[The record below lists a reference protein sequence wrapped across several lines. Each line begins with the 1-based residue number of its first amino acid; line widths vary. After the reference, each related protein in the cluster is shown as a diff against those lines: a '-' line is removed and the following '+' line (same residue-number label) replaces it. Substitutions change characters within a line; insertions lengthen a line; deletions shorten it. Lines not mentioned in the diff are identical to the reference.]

1 MMDLSFKISI
11 PPRLLMLLALVATAA
26 LILS

>member
-1 MMDLSFKISI
+1 MMNFSFKISI

>member
-1 MMDLSFKISI
+1 MMNLAFKISI

-26 LILS
+26 FILS

>member
-1 MMDLSFKISI
+1 MMQLAFKISI
-11 PPRLLMLLALVATAA
+11 PPRLLMLLALIATAA

>member
-1 MMDLSFKISI
+1 MMQLAFKISI

-26 LILS
+26 LVLS